1 MKAVRYWAE
10 CFRMDSLVPIIEGAG
25 RSLDLL
31 PTNLLPRAGFYMFKN
46 LTIKTRLI
54 AVLGFLVFELIVGF
68 AIGILNLSKAN
79 GTLEEMYSDRLTALV
94 QLDEVGRMI
103 MLNQLNLAK
112 ASPPNA
118 GDTEATLALVDA
130 NAKRL
135 AARWDEY
142 LRTEMDDTEKT
153 LAIRFDAERKAFLE
167 QGMQPAIAAIRAHD
181 AERAAAI
188 VNGDMQRLFAPM
200 NATFT
205 ELLDMQ
211 QKAAQDDYAS
221 SQELYQLVL
230 AVCVAGLAFGVI
242 VAVVL
247 GWTLV
252 RAIVGPLQQAV
263 KIAGGVAQGDLT
275 QKIEVRSN
283 DETGRLMAALKDMND
298 SLVEIVT
305 RVRAGTDNIATASSE
320 IADGNLDLSSRTEQQ
335 AGSLEETASS
345 MEELTSTVKQNADNA
360 RQANMLAG
368 SASEVAGKGGVVV
381 AQVVETMG
389 AINTSAN
396 KIVEII
402 SVIDGIAFQTNIL
415 ALNAAVEA
423 ARAGEQGRGF
433 AVVAG
438 EVRSLAQRS
447 AAAAKE
453 IKLLIDDSVDKVHHG
468 AALVDQAGATM
479 NEIVQSVSRVTDIM
493 AEITAASQEQTAG
506 IEQVNAAVAQMDQ
519 TTQQNAALVEQ
530 ASAAAQS
537 LQQEATTLARTVGA
551 FRIEESAVRAAAPA
565 AKSPARAQLAKPAP
579 APSPAAAKPA
589 AASPKE
595 AVAAGDGW
603 EEF

>member
-1 MKAVRYWAE
+1 
-10 CFRMDSLVPIIEGAG
+10 
-25 RSLDLL
+25 
-31 PTNLLPRAGFYMFKN
+31 MFKN
-46 LTIKTRLI
+46 LTIKSRLI
-54 AVLGFLVFELIVGF
+54 FVLGFLVFELIVGF
-68 AIGILNLSKAN
+68 AIGILNLNKSNQA
-79 GTLEEMYSDRLTALV
+79 LEHMYSDRLLALAD
-94 QLDEVGRMI
+94 LDEIGRLMT
-103 MLNQLNLAK
+103 LNQLNLAK
-112 ASPPNA
+112 ASLPNA
-118 GDTEATLALVDA
+118 QNTDAVIEQVEA
-130 NAKRL
+130 NAKRVE
-135 AARWDEY
+135 ARWTEY
-142 LRTEMDDTEKT
+142 LGTEMAADEKA
-153 LAIRFDAERKAFLE
+153 LIARFVVERKAFVEGGLN
-167 QGMQPAIAAIRAHD
+167 PAIAAVRARD
-181 AERAAAI
+181 TARAAEI

-200 NATFT
+200 NKTVT
-205 ELLDMQ
+205 ELVELQ
-211 QKAAQDDYAS
+211 QSSAKASYED
-221 SQELYQLVL
+221 SQAMYRLVL
-230 AVCVAGLAFGVI
+230 AVCIAGLVFGVL
-242 VAVVL
+242 VASVL
-247 GWTLV
+247 GWMLV
-252 RAIVGPLQQAV
+252 RAIVIPLQAAV

-275 QKIEVRSN
+275 QQIEVRSN

-320 IADGNLDLSSRTEQQ
+320 IADGNLDLSARTEQQ

-381 AQVVETMG
+381 AQVVQTMG
-389 AINTSAN
+389 AINTSAG

-506 IEQVNAAVAQMDQ
+506 IEQVNAAIAQMDQ
-519 TTQQNAALVEQ
+519 TTQQNAALVEE

-537 LQQEATTLARTVGA
+537 LQQEASTLARTVGA
-551 FRIEESAVRAAAPA
+551 FRIEESHVRAAAPA
-565 AKSPARAQLAKPAP
+565 AKAAPARAQLAKPA
-579 APSPAAAKPA
+579 ARPAAAKPA
-589 AASPKE
+589 ATAKPAAEPSKA
-595 AVAAGDGW
+595 AVTAGDGW

>member
-1 MKAVRYWAE
+1 
-10 CFRMDSLVPIIEGAG
+10 
-25 RSLDLL
+25 
-31 PTNLLPRAGFYMFKN
+31 MFKN
-46 LTIKTRLI
+46 LTIKMRLI
-54 AVLGFLVFELIVGF
+54 VVLAFLVFELIVGF

-79 GTLEEMYSDRLTALV
+79 GALEQMYNDRLVSLAK
-94 QLDEVGRMI
+94 LDEVGRLVT
-103 MLNQLNLAK
+103 LNQLNLAK
-112 ASPPNA
+112 ASLPNA
-118 GDTEATLALVDA
+118 QETGAAMDLVEA
-130 NAKRL
+130 NAKRVAASWAAYAATQASAEEKAL
-135 AARWDEY
+135 AE
-142 LRTEMDDTEKT
+142 
-153 LAIRFDAERKAFLE
+153 RFAGQRKAFLE
-167 QGMQPAIAAIRAHD
+167 QGLQPAVAAIRAQD
-181 AERAAAI
+181 TARAAEI
-188 VNGDMQRLFAPM
+188 VNGEMHRLFEPM
-200 NATFT
+200 NQTMNALV
-205 ELLDMQ
+205 EMQ
-211 QKAAQDDYAS
+211 QKAAQDDYQK
-221 SQELYQLVL
+221 SQEIYNLVL
-230 AVCVAGLAFGVI
+230 AVCIAGLVFGVV
-242 VAVVL
+242 VAAVL
-247 GWTLV
+247 GWLLV
-252 RAIVGPLQQAV
+252 RAIVGPLQAAV

-275 QKIEVRSN
+275 QTIEVRSN
-283 DETGRLMAALKDMND
+283 DETGRLMAALRDMND

-360 RQANMLAG
+360 RQANVLAG
-368 SASEVAGKGGVVV
+368 SASDVAGKGGVVV
-381 AQVVETMG
+381 SQVVETMG
-389 AINTSAN
+389 AINASAS

-453 IKLLIDDSVDKVHHG
+453 IKLLIDDSVEKVHHG

-479 NEIVQSVSRVTDIM
+479 TEIVHSVSRVTDIM
-493 AEITAASQEQTAG
+493 AEISAASQEQTAG
-506 IEQVNAAVAQMDQ
+506 IEQVNAAIAQMDQ
-519 TTQQNAALVEQ
+519 TTQQNAALVEE

-551 FRIEESAVRAAAPA
+551 FRIAETPLRAN
-565 AKSPARAQLAKPAP
+565 AP
-579 APSPAAAKPA
+579 APKVAAPQLARPAARPAAARPATRAAKPA
-589 AASPKE
+589 GPAKAA
-595 AVAAGDGW
+595 ATAGDGW

>member
-1 MKAVRYWAE
+1 
-10 CFRMDSLVPIIEGAG
+10 
-25 RSLDLL
+25 
-31 PTNLLPRAGFYMFKN
+31 MFKN

-54 AVLGFLVFELIVGF
+54 FVLGFLVFELIVGF

-79 GTLEEMYSDRLTALV
+79 GTLEQMYSDRLLALAE
-94 QLDEVGRMI
+94 LDEVGRLMT
-103 MLNQLNLAK
+103 LNQLNLAK
-112 ASPPNA
+112 ASLPNA
-118 GDTEATLALVDA
+118 QNTDAAMDLVEA
-130 NAKRL
+130 NAKRV
-135 AARWDEY
+135 AANWAEY
-142 LRTEMDDTEKT
+142 SATEMDAQEKA
-153 LAIRFDAERKAFLE
+153 LAERFNVERKAFVE
-167 QGMQPAIAAIRAHD
+167 QGLNPAIAAIRAHD
-181 AERAAAI
+181 AARAAEI
-188 VNGDMQRLFAPM
+188 VNGEMARLFTPM
-200 NATFT
+200 NKTVT
-205 ELLDMQ
+205 ELVEVQ
-211 QKAAQDDYAS
+211 QSAAKADYAR
-221 SQELYQLVL
+221 SQEIYQLVL

-242 VAVVL
+242 VALVL

-252 RAIVGPLQQAV
+252 RAIVVPLQAAV

-305 RVRAGTDNIATASSE
+305 RVRAGTDTISTASGE

-389 AINTSAN
+389 AINTSAS

-479 NEIVQSVSRVTDIM
+479 TEIVQSVSRVTDIM

-506 IEQVNAAVAQMDQ
+506 IEQVNAAIAQMDQ

-537 LQQEATTLARTVGA
+537 LQQEASTLARTVGA
-551 FRIEESAVRAAAPA
+551 FRIEERAMARTAAPAPA
-565 AKSPARAQLAKPAP
+565 AKPAPRAQLAKPAARP
-579 APSPAAAKPA
+579 AAKPAAAAAAKPA
-589 AASPKE
+589 ADSSKA

>member
-1 MKAVRYWAE
+1 
-10 CFRMDSLVPIIEGAG
+10 
-25 RSLDLL
+25 
-31 PTNLLPRAGFYMFKN
+31 MFKN

-54 AVLGFLVFELIVGF
+54 VVLGFLVFELIVGF

-79 GTLEEMYSDRLTALV
+79 GTLEQMYSDRLLALAD
-94 QLDEVGRMI
+94 LDEVGRLMT
-103 MLNQLNLAK
+103 LNQLNLAK
-112 ASPPNA
+112 ASLPNA
-118 GDTEATLALVDA
+118 QNTDATMDLVEA
-130 NAKRL
+130 NAKRV
-135 AARWDEY
+135 AARWSEY
-142 LRTEMDDTEKT
+142 SATEMDPAEKA
-153 LAIRFDAERKAFLE
+153 LADRYVVERKTFVE
-167 QGMQPAIAAIRAHD
+167 QGLNPAIAAIRAHD
-181 AERAAAI
+181 AARAAEI
-188 VNGDMQRLFAPM
+188 VNGDMARLFTPM
-200 NATFT
+200 NKTIT
-205 ELLDMQ
+205 ELVEAQ
-211 QKAAQDDYAS
+211 QTAAQDDYAR
-221 SQELYQLVL
+221 SQEIYQLVL

-242 VAVVL
+242 VAIVL

-252 RAIVGPLQQAV
+252 RAIVGPLQMAV

-305 RVRAGTDNIATASSE
+305 RVRAGTDTISTASSE

-368 SASEVAGKGGVVV
+368 SASDVAGKGGVVV

-389 AINTSAN
+389 AINTSAG

-479 NEIVQSVSRVTDIM
+479 NEIVQSVGRVTDIM

-506 IEQVNAAVAQMDQ
+506 IEQVNAAIAQMDQ

-537 LQQEATTLARTVGA
+537 LQQEASTLARTVGA
-551 FRIEESAVRAAAPA
+551 FRIEERAVRAAAPA
-565 AKSPARAQLAKPAP
+565 AKPAPRAQLAKPAAAKP
-579 APSPAAAKPA
+579 VAAKPA
-589 AASPKE
+589 AMAKPAAESSK
-595 AVAAGDGW
+595 AVTAGDGW

>member
-1 MKAVRYWAE
+1 
-10 CFRMDSLVPIIEGAG
+10 
-25 RSLDLL
+25 
-31 PTNLLPRAGFYMFKN
+31 MFKN
-46 LTIKTRLI
+46 LTIKSRLI
-54 AVLGFLVFELIVGF
+54 FVLGFLVFELIVGF
-68 AIGILNLSKAN
+68 AIGILNLNKSNQA
-79 GTLEEMYSDRLTALV
+79 LEHMYSDRLLALAD
-94 QLDEVGRMI
+94 LDEIGRLMT
-103 MLNQLNLAK
+103 LNQLNLAK
-112 ASPPNA
+112 ASLPNA
-118 GDTEATLALVDA
+118 QNTDAVIEQVEA
-130 NAKRL
+130 NAKRVE
-135 AARWDEY
+135 ARWTEY
-142 LRTEMDDTEKT
+142 LGTEMAADEKA
-153 LAIRFDAERKAFLE
+153 LIARFVVERKAFVEDGLN
-167 QGMQPAIAAIRAHD
+167 PAIAAVRARD
-181 AERAAAI
+181 TARAAEI

-200 NATFT
+200 NKTVT
-205 ELLDMQ
+205 ELVELQ
-211 QKAAQDDYAS
+211 QSSAKASYED
-221 SQELYQLVL
+221 SQAMYRLVL
-230 AVCVAGLAFGVI
+230 AVCIAGLVFGVL
-242 VAVVL
+242 VASVL
-247 GWTLV
+247 GWMLV
-252 RAIVGPLQQAV
+252 RAIVIPLQAAV

-275 QKIEVRSN
+275 QQIEVRSN

-320 IADGNLDLSSRTEQQ
+320 IADGNMDLSARTEQQ

-381 AQVVETMG
+381 AQVVQTMG
-389 AINTSAN
+389 AINTSAG

-506 IEQVNAAVAQMDQ
+506 IEQVNAAIAQMDQ
-519 TTQQNAALVEQ
+519 TTQQNAALVEE

-537 LQQEATTLARTVGA
+537 LQQEASTLARTVGA
-551 FRIEESAVRAAAPA
+551 FRIEESHVRAAAPA
-565 AKSPARAQLAKPAP
+565 AKAAPARAQLAKPA
-579 APSPAAAKPA
+579 ARPAAAKPA
-589 AASPKE
+589 ATAKPAAEPSKA
-595 AVAAGDGW
+595 AVTAGDGW

>member
-1 MKAVRYWAE
+1 
-10 CFRMDSLVPIIEGAG
+10 
-25 RSLDLL
+25 
-31 PTNLLPRAGFYMFKN
+31 MFKN
-46 LTIKTRLI
+46 LTIKSRLI
-54 AVLGFLVFELIVGF
+54 FVLGFLVFELIVGF
-68 AIGILNLSKAN
+68 AIGILNLNKSNEA
-79 GTLEEMYSDRLTALV
+79 LEHMYSDRLLALAD
-94 QLDEVGRMI
+94 LDEIGRLMT
-103 MLNQLNLAK
+103 LNQLNLAK
-112 ASPPNA
+112 ASLPNA
-118 GDTEATLALVDA
+118 QNTDAVIEQVEA
-130 NAKRL
+130 NAKHV
-135 AARWDEY
+135 AARWTEY
-142 LRTEMDDTEKT
+142 LGTEMAADEKA
-153 LAIRFDAERKAFLE
+153 LAERFAVERKAFVEGGLN
-167 QGMQPAIAAIRAHD
+167 PAVAAVRARD
-181 AERAAAI
+181 TARAAEI
-188 VNGDMQRLFAPM
+188 VNGDMQRLFTPM
-200 NATFT
+200 NKTVT
-205 ELLDMQ
+205 ELVELQ
-211 QKAAQDDYAS
+211 QTSAKANYEE
-221 SQELYQLVL
+221 SQAMYRLVL
-230 AVCVAGLAFGVI
+230 AVCIAGLVFGVL
-242 VAVVL
+242 VASVL
-247 GWTLV
+247 GWMLV
-252 RAIVGPLQQAV
+252 RAIVIPLQAAV

-275 QKIEVRSN
+275 QQIEVRSN

-381 AQVVETMG
+381 AQVVQTMG
-389 AINTSAN
+389 AINTSAG

-506 IEQVNAAVAQMDQ
+506 IEQVNAAIAQMDQ
-519 TTQQNAALVEQ
+519 TTQQNAALVEE

-537 LQQEATTLARTVGA
+537 LQQEASTLARTVGA
-551 FRIEESAVRAAAPA
+551 FRIEESLVRTAAPA
-565 AKSPARAQLAKPAP
+565 AKAAPARAQLARPTAR
-579 APSPAAAKPA
+579 PAAAKPA
-589 AASPKE
+589 ATAKPAAEPSKA
-595 AVAAGDGW
+595 AVTAGDGW

>member
-1 MKAVRYWAE
+1 
-10 CFRMDSLVPIIEGAG
+10 
-25 RSLDLL
+25 
-31 PTNLLPRAGFYMFKN
+31 MFKN
-46 LTIKTRLI
+46 LTIRTRLI
-54 AVLGFLVFELIVGF
+54 FVLGFLVFELVVGF

-79 GTLEEMYSDRLTALV
+79 GTLEKMYSDRLLALAE
-94 QLDEVGRMI
+94 LDEVGRLMT
-103 MLNQLNLAK
+103 LNQLSLAR
-112 ASPPNA
+112 ASLPNA
-118 GDTEATLALVDA
+118 QDTGAAMDAVEA
-130 NAKRL
+130 NAKRV
-135 AARWDEY
+135 AARWAEY
-142 LRTEMDDTEKT
+142 TATEMDPAEKV
-153 LAIRFDAERKAFLE
+153 LAGRFVVERKNFVE
-167 QGMQPAIAAIRAHD
+167 QGLNPAIAAIRAQD
-181 AERAAAI
+181 AARAADI
-188 VNGDMQRLFAPM
+188 VNGGMARLFTPM
-200 NATFT
+200 NKTIT
-205 ELLDMQ
+205 ELVEAQ
-211 QKAAQDDYAS
+211 QSAAREDYAR
-221 SQELYQLVL
+221 SQELYSLVL
-230 AVCVAGLAFGVI
+230 AICLAGLVFGVV

-252 RAIVGPLQQAV
+252 RAIVGPLQMAV

-368 SASEVAGKGGVVV
+368 SASDVAGKGGVVV

-389 AINTSAN
+389 AINTSAG

-479 NEIVQSVSRVTDIM
+479 NEIVQSVGRVTDIM

-506 IEQVNAAVAQMDQ
+506 IEQVNAAIAQMDQ
-519 TTQQNAALVEQ
+519 ATQQNAALVEE

-537 LQQEATTLARTVGA
+537 LQQEASTLARTVGA
-551 FRIEESAVRAAAPA
+551 FRIEGRAARTSAPA
-565 AKSPARAQLAKPAP
+565 ARAQLAR
-579 APSPAAAKPA
+579 PAAA
-589 AASPKE
+589 E
-595 AVAAGDGW
+595 AW

>member
-1 MKAVRYWAE
+1 
-10 CFRMDSLVPIIEGAG
+10 
-25 RSLDLL
+25 
-31 PTNLLPRAGFYMFKN
+31 MFKN
-46 LTIKTRLI
+46 LTIKSRLI
-54 AVLGFLVFELIVGF
+54 FVLGFLVFELIVGF
-68 AIGILNLSKAN
+68 AIGILNLNKSNQA
-79 GTLEEMYSDRLTALV
+79 LEHMYSDRLLALAD
-94 QLDEVGRMI
+94 LDEIGRLMT
-103 MLNQLNLAK
+103 LNQLNLAK
-112 ASPPNA
+112 ASLPNA
-118 GDTEATLALVDA
+118 QNTDAVIEQVEA
-130 NAKRL
+130 NAKRVE
-135 AARWDEY
+135 ARWTEY
-142 LRTEMDDTEKT
+142 LGTEMAADEKA
-153 LAIRFDAERKAFLE
+153 LIARFVVERKAFVEDGLN
-167 QGMQPAIAAIRAHD
+167 PAIAAVRARD
-181 AERAAAI
+181 TARAAEI

-200 NATFT
+200 NKTVT
-205 ELLDMQ
+205 ELVELQ
-211 QKAAQDDYAS
+211 QSSAKASYED
-221 SQELYQLVL
+221 SQAMYRLVL
-230 AVCVAGLAFGVI
+230 AVCIAGLVFGVL
-242 VAVVL
+242 VASVL
-247 GWTLV
+247 GWMLV
-252 RAIVGPLQQAV
+252 RAIVIPLQAAV

-275 QKIEVRSN
+275 QQIEVRSN

-320 IADGNLDLSSRTEQQ
+320 IADGNLDLSARTEQQ

-381 AQVVETMG
+381 AQVVQTMG
-389 AINTSAN
+389 AINTSAG

-506 IEQVNAAVAQMDQ
+506 IEQVNAAIAQMDQ
-519 TTQQNAALVEQ
+519 TTQQNAALVEE

-537 LQQEATTLARTVGA
+537 LQQEASTLARTVGA
-551 FRIEESAVRAAAPA
+551 FRIEESHVRTAAPA
-565 AKSPARAQLAKPAP
+565 AKAAPARAQLAKPA
-579 APSPAAAKPA
+579 ARPAAAKPA
-589 AASPKE
+589 ATAKPAAEPSKA
-595 AVAAGDGW
+595 AVTAGDGW

>member
-1 MKAVRYWAE
+1 
-10 CFRMDSLVPIIEGAG
+10 LH
-25 RSLDLL
+25 LL
-31 PTNLLPRAGFYMFKN
+31 PTNLSPLAGSTMFKN

-79 GTLEEMYSDRLTALV
+79 GALEQMYSDRLVALA
-94 QLDEVGRMI
+94 QLDEVGRLMT
-103 MLNQLNLAK
+103 LNQLNLAK
-112 ASPPNA
+112 ASLPNA
-118 GDTEATLALVDA
+118 KDTGATMDLVDS
-130 NAKRL
+130 NAKRVATRWSDYMNTSLTADEKVL
-135 AARWDEY
+135 AD
-142 LRTEMDDTEKT
+142 
-153 LAIRFDAERKAFLE
+153 RFGSERKAFVERGLH
-167 QGMQPAIAAIRAHD
+167 PAVAAIRAGD
-181 AERAAAI
+181 AARAAEI
-188 VNGDMQRLFAPM
+188 VNGEMHRLFEPM
-200 NATFT
+200 NKTIN
-205 ELLDMQ
+205 ELVELQ
-211 QKAAQDDYAS
+211 QSQAKTDYAQ
-221 SQELYQLVL
+221 SQDIYQMVL
-230 AVCVAGLAFGVI
+230 FVCLAGLAFGVI

-252 RAIVGPLQQAV
+252 RAIVGPLQEAV
-263 KIAGGVAQGDLT
+263 KIAGAVAQGDLT

-283 DETGRLMAALKDMND
+283 DETGRLMAALRDMND

-305 RVRAGTDNIATASSE
+305 RVRAGTDTIATASSE

-389 AINTSAN
+389 AINTSAG

-468 AALVDQAGATM
+468 AALVDQAGDTM

-506 IEQVNAAVAQMDQ
+506 IEQVNAAIAQMDQ
-519 TTQQNAALVEQ
+519 ATQQNAALVEE

-537 LQQEATTLARTVGA
+537 LQQEASTLARTVGA
-551 FRIEESAVRAAAPA
+551 FRIEESAMRAARPA
-565 AKSPARAQLAKPAP
+565 APRAQLAKPAE
-579 APSPAAAKPA
+579 SPKAAAA
-589 AASPKE
+589 AE
-595 AVAAGDGW
+595 AW

>member
-1 MKAVRYWAE
+1 
-10 CFRMDSLVPIIEGAG
+10 
-25 RSLDLL
+25 
-31 PTNLLPRAGFYMFKN
+31 MFKN
-46 LTIKTRLI
+46 LTIKSRLI
-54 AVLGFLVFELIVGF
+54 FVLGFLVFELIVGF
-68 AIGILNLSKAN
+68 AIGILNLNKSNEA
-79 GTLEEMYSDRLTALV
+79 LEHMYSDRLLALAD
-94 QLDEVGRMI
+94 LDEIGRLMT
-103 MLNQLNLAK
+103 LNQLNLAK
-112 ASPPNA
+112 ASLPNA
-118 GDTEATLALVDA
+118 QNTDAVIEQVEA
-130 NAKRL
+130 NAKHVAARWTEYLGTEMAADEKAL
-135 AARWDEY
+135 AARF
-142 LRTEMDDTEKT
+142 
-153 LAIRFDAERKAFLE
+153 AVERKAFVEGGLN
-167 QGMQPAIAAIRAHD
+167 PAVAAVRARD
-181 AERAAAI
+181 TARAAEI

-200 NATFT
+200 NKTVT
-205 ELLDMQ
+205 ELVELQ
-211 QKAAQDDYAS
+211 QTSAKANYEE
-221 SQELYQLVL
+221 SQAMYRLVL
-230 AVCVAGLAFGVI
+230 AVCIAGLVFGVL
-242 VAVVL
+242 VASVL
-247 GWTLV
+247 GWMLV
-252 RAIVGPLQQAV
+252 RAIVIPLQAAV

-275 QKIEVRSN
+275 QQIEVRSN

-381 AQVVETMG
+381 AQVVQTMG
-389 AINTSAN
+389 AINTSAG

-506 IEQVNAAVAQMDQ
+506 IEQVNAAIAQMDQ
-519 TTQQNAALVEQ
+519 TTQQNAALVEE

-537 LQQEATTLARTVGA
+537 LQQEASTLARTVGA
-551 FRIEESAVRAAAPA
+551 FRIEESLVRTAVPA
-565 AKSPARAQLAKPAP
+565 AKAAPARAQLAKPAARP
-579 APSPAAAKPA
+579 ATAKPA
-589 AASPKE
+589 AQARPAAESPKT
-595 AVAAGDGW
+595 AVTAGDGW

>member
-1 MKAVRYWAE
+1 
-10 CFRMDSLVPIIEGAG
+10 
-25 RSLDLL
+25 
-31 PTNLLPRAGFYMFKN
+31 MFKN

-54 AVLGFLVFELIVGF
+54 FVLGFLVFELIVGF

-79 GTLEEMYSDRLTALV
+79 GTLERMYSDRLLALAE
-94 QLDEVGRMI
+94 LDEVGRLMT
-103 MLNQLNLAK
+103 LNQLNLAR
-112 ASPPNA
+112 ASLPGAQNTDA
-118 GDTEATLALVDA
+118 AMELVEA
-130 NAKRL
+130 NAKRVATRWSEYMATDMDAAEKVL
-135 AARWDEY
+135 AD
-142 LRTEMDDTEKT
+142 
-153 LAIRFDAERKAFLE
+153 RFVGERKVFVE
-167 QGMQPAIAAIRAHD
+167 QGLNPAIAAIRAHD
-181 AERAAAI
+181 TARAAEI
-188 VNGDMQRLFAPM
+188 VNGDMARLFIPM
-200 NATFT
+200 NKSIT
-205 ELLDMQ
+205 ELVEAQ
-211 QKAAQDDYAS
+211 QTAAKDDYAR
-221 SQELYQLVL
+221 SQEIYQLVL
-230 AVCVAGLAFGVI
+230 AICVAGLAFGVI
-242 VAVVL
+242 VALVL

-252 RAIVGPLQQAV
+252 RAIVGPLQAAV

-305 RVRAGTDNIATASSE
+305 RVRAGTDTISTASSE

-389 AINTSAN
+389 AINTSAG

-506 IEQVNAAVAQMDQ
+506 IEQVNAAIAQMDQ
-519 TTQQNAALVEQ
+519 TTQQNAALVEE

-551 FRIEESAVRAAAPA
+551 FRIEERAVRAAAPA
-565 AKSPARAQLAKPAP
+565 AKPAPRAQLAKPAARP
-579 APSPAAAKPA
+579 APAKPA
-589 AASPKE
+589 ATAKPAAESSK
-595 AVAAGDGW
+595 AVTAGDGW

>member
-1 MKAVRYWAE
+1 
-10 CFRMDSLVPIIEGAG
+10 
-25 RSLDLL
+25 
-31 PTNLLPRAGFYMFKN
+31 MFKN

-54 AVLGFLVFELIVGF
+54 FVLAFLVFELIVGF

-79 GTLEEMYSDRLTALV
+79 GALEEMYSDRLLALAD
-94 QLDEVGRMI
+94 LDDVGR
-103 MLNQLNLAK
+103 LLTLTQLNLVR
-112 ASPPNA
+112 ASQPDAQNVA
-118 GDTEATLALVDA
+118 AMMDRVEA
-130 NAKRL
+130 NAQRVS
-135 AARWDEY
+135 ARWAEY
-142 LRTEMDDTEKT
+142 MDTDMLPQEKA
-153 LAIRFDAERKAFLE
+153 LAERFAAERKVFLE
-167 QGMQPAIAAIRAHD
+167 QGLQPAIAAIRAQD
-181 AERAAAI
+181 TARAAQI
-188 VNGDMQRLFAPM
+188 VNGDMWRLFEPM
-200 NATFT
+200 NRTIN
-205 ELLDMQ
+205 ELVEMQ
-211 QKAAQDDYAS
+211 QQTAKADYEE
-221 SQELYQLVL
+221 SQRTYQLVL
-230 AVCVAGLAFGVI
+230 AVCVAGLLFGVV
-242 VAVVL
+242 VATVL
-247 GWTLV
+247 GWLLV
-252 RAIVGPLQQAV
+252 RAIVLPLQAAV

-275 QKIEVRSN
+275 QKIDVRSN
-283 DETGRLMAALKDMND
+283 DETGRLMAALRDMND

-305 RVRAGTDNIATASSE
+305 RVRAGTDNIATASNE

-360 RQANMLAG
+360 RQANVLAG

-381 AQVVETMG
+381 SQVVETMG
-389 AINTSAN
+389 AINASAS

-453 IKLLIDDSVDKVHHG
+453 IKILIDDSVDKVHHG
-468 AALVDQAGATM
+468 TALVDQAGATM
-479 NEIVQSVSRVTDIM
+479 TEIVQSVSRVTDIM

-506 IEQVNAAVAQMDQ
+506 IEQVNAAINQMDQ
-519 TTQQNAALVEQ
+519 TTQQNAALVEE

-537 LQQEATTLARTVGA
+537 LQQEAATLARTVGA
-551 FRIEESAVRAAAPA
+551 FRIAEAPQRASVPAPKVAAV
-565 AKSPARAQLAKPAP
+565 AQLAKPAARP
-579 APSPAAAKPA
+579 VPTKAAAKPA
-589 AASPKE
+589 AAPAK
-595 AVAAGDGW
+595 AAATAGDGW

>member
-1 MKAVRYWAE
+1 
-10 CFRMDSLVPIIEGAG
+10 
-25 RSLDLL
+25 
-31 PTNLLPRAGFYMFKN
+31 MFKN
-46 LTIKTRLI
+46 LTIKSRLI
-54 AVLGFLVFELIVGF
+54 FVLGFLVFELIVGF
-68 AIGILNLSKAN
+68 AIGILNLNKSNQA
-79 GTLEEMYSDRLTALV
+79 LEHMYSDRLLALAD
-94 QLDEVGRMI
+94 LDEIGRLMT
-103 MLNQLNLAK
+103 LNQLNLAK
-112 ASPPNA
+112 ASLPNA
-118 GDTEATLALVDA
+118 QNTDAVIEQVEA
-130 NAKRL
+130 NAKRVE
-135 AARWDEY
+135 ARWTEY
-142 LRTEMDDTEKT
+142 LGTEMAADEKA
-153 LAIRFDAERKAFLE
+153 LIARFVVERKAFVEDGLN
-167 QGMQPAIAAIRAHD
+167 PAIAAVRARD
-181 AERAAAI
+181 TARAAEI

-200 NATFT
+200 NKTVT
-205 ELLDMQ
+205 ELVELQ
-211 QKAAQDDYAS
+211 QSSAKASYED
-221 SQELYQLVL
+221 SQAMYRLVL
-230 AVCVAGLAFGVI
+230 AVCIAGLVFGVL
-242 VAVVL
+242 VASVL
-247 GWTLV
+247 GWMLV
-252 RAIVGPLQQAV
+252 RAIVIPLQAAV

-275 QKIEVRSN
+275 QQIEVRSN

-320 IADGNLDLSSRTEQQ
+320 IADGNLDLSARTEQQ

-381 AQVVETMG
+381 AQVVQTMG
-389 AINTSAN
+389 AINTSAG

-506 IEQVNAAVAQMDQ
+506 IEQVNAAIAQMDQ
-519 TTQQNAALVEQ
+519 TTQQNAALVEE

-537 LQQEATTLARTVGA
+537 LQQEASTLARTVGA
-551 FRIEESAVRAAAPA
+551 FRIEESHVRAAAPA
-565 AKSPARAQLAKPAP
+565 AKAAPARAQLAKPA
-579 APSPAAAKPA
+579 ARPAAAKPA
-589 AASPKE
+589 ATAKPAAEPSKA
-595 AVAAGDGW
+595 AVTAGDGW

>member
-1 MKAVRYWAE
+1 
-10 CFRMDSLVPIIEGAG
+10 
-25 RSLDLL
+25 
-31 PTNLLPRAGFYMFKN
+31 MFKN

-54 AVLGFLVFELIVGF
+54 FVLAFLVFELIVGF
-68 AIGILNLSKAN
+68 AIGILNLKEAN
-79 GTLEEMYSDRLTALV
+79 GALEQMYSQRLVALAH
-94 QLDEVGRMI
+94 LDEVGRLVA
-103 MLNQLNLAK
+103 LNQLNLAK
-112 ASPPNA
+112 ASLPNA
-118 GDTEATLALVDA
+118 QDTAASMDLVEA
-130 NAKRL
+130 NAKRIGERWASYAATDADGEEKQL
-135 AARWDEY
+135 AE
-142 LRTEMDDTEKT
+142 
-153 LAIRFDAERKAFLE
+153 RFVVERKAFLDE
-167 QGMQPAIAAIRAHD
+167 GLLPAVAAIRAQD
-181 AERAAAI
+181 SARAAEI
-188 VNGDMQRLFAPM
+188 VNGKLHTLFVPM
-200 NATFT
+200 NKTLSALV
-205 ELLDMQ
+205 EMQ
-211 QKAAQDDYAS
+211 QKAAQDDYRQ
-221 SQELYQLVL
+221 SQESYRLVL
-230 AVCVAGLAFGVI
+230 AVCIAGLVFGVV
-242 VAVVL
+242 VAAVL
-247 GWTLV
+247 GWMLV
-252 RAIVGPLQQAV
+252 RAIVGPLHAAV

-275 QKIEVRSN
+275 QRIEVRTK
-283 DETGRLMAALKDMND
+283 DETGQLMAALRDMND

-305 RVRAGTDNIATASSE
+305 RVRAGTDTIATASSE

-389 AINTSAN
+389 AINTSAS

-453 IKLLIDDSVDKVHHG
+453 IKLLIDDSVEKVHHG

-479 NEIVQSVSRVTDIM
+479 TEIVQSVSRVTDIM

-506 IEQVNAAVAQMDQ
+506 IEQVNAAIVQMDQ
-519 TTQQNAALVEQ
+519 TTQQNAALVEE

-537 LQQEATTLARTVGA
+537 LQQEAATLARTVGA
-551 FRIEESAVRAAAPA
+551 FRIAEGPLRA
-565 AKSPARAQLAKPAP
+565 SPAP
-579 APSPAAAKPA
+579 ASAPVPRGAALPQLARPAARPAPATPAAAAAKPA
-589 AASPKE
+589 AARPAAAAPAPATAS
-595 AVAAGDGW
+595 AGDGW